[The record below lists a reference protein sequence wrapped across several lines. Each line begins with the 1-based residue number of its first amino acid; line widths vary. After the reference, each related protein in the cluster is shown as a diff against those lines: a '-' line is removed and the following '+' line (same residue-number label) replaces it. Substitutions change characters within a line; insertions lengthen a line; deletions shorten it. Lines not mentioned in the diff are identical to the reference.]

1 MNTRFSYNQLGCSLI
16 KALWLKPADPELLLL
31 HQGPGFLSLH
41 VVLVGQSALHGLH
54 GSFCCLCKQ
63 ITCRE
68 RRVGEG
74 GQRRHQ
80 WFLRTIKKK
89 KKKKEKRRNRIC
101 GNIWWFHSYI
111 LRPRSNFCLW
121 PNDTRW
127 NRCTTATMLSSIPLL
142 NEQKM
147 NFISIEDHTLHCLTR
162 KYSEWINPKGKIPSC
177 SSKFFSPIV

>member
-80 WFLRTIKKK
+80 WFLRTIKR
-89 KKKKEKRRNRIC
+89 KKKEEIGSVAIFDDFIHIHWGPGATFAFGQTTQGETDAPQLPCYQAFLFWMNKRWILFPSRTTRYIVWP
-101 GNIWWFHSYI
+101 GNIPNGLI
-111 LRPRSNFCLW
+111 PRGKFLVV
-121 PNDTRW
+121 RV
-127 NRCTTATMLSSIPLL
+127 SSFL
-142 NEQKM
+142 Q
-147 NFISIEDHTLHCLTR
+147 
-162 KYSEWINPKGKIPSC
+162 
-177 SSKFFSPIV
+177 